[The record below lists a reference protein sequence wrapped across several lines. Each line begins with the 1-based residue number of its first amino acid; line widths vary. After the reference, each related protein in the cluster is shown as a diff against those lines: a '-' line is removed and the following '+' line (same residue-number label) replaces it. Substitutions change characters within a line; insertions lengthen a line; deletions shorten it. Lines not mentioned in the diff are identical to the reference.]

1 MPGAR
6 ERRVRTVA
14 AEARRRGDRMAA
26 TRLPAHNRYDYF
38 PLTERKDYSWPGGK
52 RLAFCITTN
61 VEVFAFGKGRG
72 HDNAKLGE
80 PQTQRNY
87 SWRDYGNRIGIWR
100 LFDLADE
107 LQMPLAH
114 NANSLLYEHAPQIM
128 ARLRARGDEIV
139 AHGRTNSENL
149 QDFRWESDEAR
160 VIQEVTETFARH
172 EGRPPKGWMGAGT
185 YENPWTPDLLKEAGY
200 TYLMDWPF
208 DDQPVWMRTRAGP
221 ILSVPYPAELNDSPQ
236 IIHRQHTGREFCD
249 MLVDQFE
256 EMIEQCAKHPL
267 VCNISIHPYVFG
279 YPFRL
284 RPLRKA
290 LQHCFASKLMDRV
303 WKCKPADIAD
313 YCQTL
318 KPGIIPG
325 SQGG

>member
-1 MPGAR
+1 MSSLVPQQS
-6 ERRVRTVA
+6 
-14 AEARRRGDRMAA
+14 
-26 TRLPAHNRYDYF
+26 RYDYV

-72 HDNAKLGE
+72 HDNAKHGE

-107 LQMPLAH
+107 LCMPLAH

-128 ARLRARGDEIV
+128 ERIRSRGDEIV
-139 AHGRTNSENL
+139 GHGRTNSENL
-149 QDFRWESDEAR
+149 HDFRWEQDEAR
-160 VIQEVTETFARH
+160 VIAEVTETFTRH
-172 EGRPPKGWMGAGT
+172 EGKPIKGWMGAGT
-185 YENPWTPDLLKEAGY
+185 YENPWTVDLLKEAGY
-200 TYLMDWPF
+200 TYVMDWPH
-208 DDQPVWMRTRAGP
+208 DDQPIWMRTRSGP

-236 IIHRQHTGREFCD
+236 IIHRQHPAREFCD

-256 EMIEQCAKHPL
+256 EMIEQCEHHPL
-267 VCNISIHPYVFG
+267 VCNLSIHPYVFG

-284 RPLRKA
+284 RPLRNA
-290 LQHCFASKLMDRV
+290 LRHCLGSKHAGRL

-313 YCQTL
+313 FCYAM
-318 KPGIIPG
+318 KPGIIAG
-325 SQGG
+325 S

>member
-1 MPGAR
+1 MKSLIPQQ
-6 ERRVRTVA
+6 T
-14 AEARRRGDRMAA
+14 
-26 TRLPAHNRYDYF
+26 RYDYV
-38 PLTERKDYSWPGGK
+38 PLTERKDYSWPGGT

-72 HDNAKLGE
+72 HDNAKHGE

-100 LFDLADE
+100 LFDLAEE
-107 LQMPLAH
+107 LAMPLAH

-128 ARLRARGDEIV
+128 ERIRERGDEIV

-149 QDFRWESDEAR
+149 HDFRWEQDEAR
-160 VIQEVTETFARH
+160 VIAEVTETFARN
-172 EGRPPKGWMGAGT
+172 EGNAPKGWMGAGT
-185 YENPWTPDLLKEAGY
+185 YENPWTVDVLQEAGY
-200 TYLMDWPF
+200 TYLMDWPH
-208 DDQPVWMRTRAGP
+208 DDQPIWMRTRSGR

-236 IIHRQHTGREFCD
+236 VIHRQHTGREFCD

-256 EMIEQCAKHPL
+256 EMVEQSERHPL

-284 RPLRKA
+284 RPLRNA
-290 LQHCFASKLMDRV
+290 LKHCLSSKHADRV
-303 WKCKPADIAD
+303 WKCKPEDIAD
-313 YCQTL
+313 YCYTL
-318 KPGIIPG
+318 KSGLLPG
-325 SQGG
+325 S